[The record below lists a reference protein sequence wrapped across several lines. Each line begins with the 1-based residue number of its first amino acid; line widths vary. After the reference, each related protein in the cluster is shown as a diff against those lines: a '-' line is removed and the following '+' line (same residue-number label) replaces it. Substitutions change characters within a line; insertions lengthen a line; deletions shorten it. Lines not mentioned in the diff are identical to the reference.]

1 MRARKGGV
9 WSTRL
14 AVPATVVA
22 VLAAG
27 SVGYAVLPGQGR
39 PTVDA
44 GAGLPDSRSLGT
56 VDLSQRG
63 TDSDS
68 EQAVSR
74 SATRPEPQPGRSG
87 VETAKVPEPSDHL
100 WATAELNLWSGPGED
115 TDLVG
120 VVPDGTRVAVTG
132 AEENGFAE
140 VVRDGYARWVNATYL
155 SESNPSSSTSTAPA
169 TVSYAP
175 CRLGSSVESGLT
187 PDAVRV
193 YRAVCAAFPQ
203 VTSYGG
209 LRPGDSGEH
218 GTGQALDIM
227 TSDKALGDAIAAWV
241 VDHHTELG
249 VSEVLWWQQIW
260 TVERMSEGWRPFSDR
275 GSATANHMDHVHV
288 TVYGESGTG

>member
-1 MRARKGGV
+1 MRARKSGA

-27 SVGYAVLPGQGR
+27 SVGYAVLPGHGR

-68 EQAVSR
+68 EQTVSR

-87 VETAKVPEPSDHL
+87 VETADVPEPSDHL

-140 VVRDGYARWVNATYL
+140 IVRDGYARWVNAMYL
-155 SESNPSSSTSTAPA
+155 SEDNPTTSTSTGPGA
-169 TVSYAP
+169 VSYAP
-175 CRLGSSVESGLT
+175 CRLGSSVESGSPVISAPVTFISATNMPGTGRRLSGRIAYSAALA
-187 PDAVRV
+187 PAAPLIVG
-193 YRAVCAAFPQ
+193 AVCN
-203 VTSYGG
+203 SH
-209 LRPGDSGEH
+209 RPLSSF
-218 GTGQALDIM
+218 Q
-227 TSDKALGDAIAAWV
+227 
-241 VDHHTELG
+241 
-249 VSEVLWWQQIW
+249 
-260 TVERMSEGWRPFSDR
+260 
-275 GSATANHMDHVHV
+275 SAPW
-288 TVYGESGTG
+288 

>member
-1 MRARKGGV
+1 V
-9 WSTRL
+9 I
-14 AVPATVVA
+14 A

-27 SVGYAVLPGQGR
+27 GVGYAVLPGHGR

-44 GAGLPDSRSLGT
+44 GAGLPDARSLGT
-56 VDLSQRG
+56 VDLSQRE
-63 TDSDS
+63 TSSDPN
-68 EQAVSR
+68 QAVSR
-74 SATRPEPQPGRSG
+74 SAKRPEPEPGRSG
-87 VETAKVPEPSDHL
+87 VETAEVPEATDHV

-120 VVPDGTRVAVTG
+120 TVPDGSRLAVTG
-132 AEENGFAE
+132 NEQNGFAE
-140 VVRDGYARWVNATYL
+140 IVRGSYARWVNATYL
-155 SESNPSSSTSTAPA
+155 SEAKPSETTSTAPG

-175 CRLGSSVESGLT
+175 CPLGSSVESGLT

-209 LRPGDSGEH
+209 LRRGDSGEH

-227 TSDKALGDAIAAWV
+227 TSDQALGDEIAAWV
-241 VDHHTELG
+241 IDHRTELG

-260 TVERMSEGWRPFSDR
+260 TVERMSEGWRTFPDR

-288 TVYGESGTG
+288 TVYGDSGTE